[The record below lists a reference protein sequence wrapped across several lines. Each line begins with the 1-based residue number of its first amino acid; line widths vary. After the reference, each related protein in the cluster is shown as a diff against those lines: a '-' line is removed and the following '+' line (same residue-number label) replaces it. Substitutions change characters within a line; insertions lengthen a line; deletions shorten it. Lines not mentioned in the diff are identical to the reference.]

1 MLYCAKIFEVI
12 SIQLCP
18 ARETMP
24 DHFTTIKSRKRLIS
38 DPRGQSE
45 ICRLQFLVA
54 SRFFKKY
61 RFQKKKEGVIY
72 KYSCITVQ
80 SFKMKILFCI
90 TLSYVYSFAKIKYVD
105 CTIYCS
111 VKEQNM
117 FHVA

>member
-1 MLYCAKIFEVI
+1 MLYCAKIFEMI

-24 DHFTTIKSRKRLIS
+24 DHFTSIKSRKRLIS

-45 ICRLQFLVA
+45 ICRLQLLVA

-61 RFQKKKEGVIY
+61 RFQKKEGVIY
-72 KYSCITVQ
+72 KYSCRTVH
-80 SFKMKILFCI
+80 SFKMKIFFCR
-90 TLSYVYSFAKIKYVD
+90 TLSYVYSFAKIKFVD
-105 CTIYCS
+105 CTMYCS
-111 VKEQNM
+111 VKEQIM

>member
-1 MLYCAKIFEVI
+1 MLYCAKIFEMI

-24 DHFTTIKSRKRLIS
+24 DHFTSIKSRKRLIS

-45 ICRLQFLVA
+45 ICRLQLLVA

-61 RFQKKKEGVIY
+61 RFQKKEGVIY
-72 KYSCITVQ
+72 KYSCRTVH
-80 SFKMKILFCI
+80 SFKMMIFFCR
-90 TLSYVYSFAKIKYVD
+90 TLSYVYSFAKIKFVD
-105 CTIYCS
+105 CTMYCS
-111 VKEQNM
+111 VKEQIM